1 MQRLPR
7 VKDGLE
13 HTFKPV
19 KQHWLS
25 VGGQTTASKEHVSH
39 IFMLWC
45 YRLSTLDGMT
55 SFSFSKHGY
64 YCLNT
69 HLSLFSG
76 FLILLQVKMQ
86 IFKNEPHIHCVTFSV
101 KARWFLDC
109 TALFGQRTTC
119 CCFVLSEKMW
129 NMPCLYLWVC
139 ELPTN
144 TKTFLSWLSPLEGG
158 SVLSA
163 KEMEGW
169 SRPNL
174 QEEEGASAAAG
185 RGGGVYWFLHPVSAP
200 ACFPETGHA
209 CGLMFPCSSPG
220 NVYNVIS

>member
-69 HLSLFSG
+69 HLSVFSG
-76 FLILLQVKMQ
+76 FLILLQLKMQ
-86 IFKNEPHIHCVTFSV
+86 IFKNEPHIHCYIFSKGPVISWLHCAFWTADDLLLFCSQWENVKRACHVFICESVSCLPTLKHFSVLTFSTRGR
-101 KARWFLDC
+101 KR
-109 TALFGQRTTC
+109 
-119 CCFVLSEKMW
+119 FVSEGDGGMI
-129 NMPCLYLWVC
+129 
-139 ELPTN
+139 
-144 TKTFLSWLSPLEGG
+144 KT
-158 SVLSA
+158 
-163 KEMEGW
+163 
-169 SRPNL
+169 
-174 QEEEGASAAAG
+174 
-185 RGGGVYWFLHPVSAP
+185 
-200 ACFPETGHA
+200 
-209 CGLMFPCSSPG
+209 
-220 NVYNVIS
+220 

>member
-69 HLSLFSG
+69 HLSVFSG
-76 FLILLQVKMQ
+76 SSSRCKSLKTS
-86 IFKNEPHIHCVTFSV
+86 HTYTVTFSV

-109 TALFGQRTTC
+109 TALFGQQTIC

-129 NMPCLYLWVC
+129 NVPCLYLWVC

-144 TKTFLSWLSPLEGG
+144 TKTFLCLD
-158 SVLSA
+158 
-163 KEMEGW
+163 
-169 SRPNL
+169 
-174 QEEEGASAAAG
+174 
-185 RGGGVYWFLHPVSAP
+185 FLH
-200 ACFPETGHA
+200 
-209 CGLMFPCSSPG
+209 
-220 NVYNVIS
+220 